1 MGYFLST
8 LTGARGFETGT
19 VKFKVTI
26 SFSAAPKTD
35 FRSISPDNDHSKKSI
50 SSKGEKRNES
60 MNSVKS
66 EKTNGRFSKFSNDCV
81 TIYLCN

>member
-8 LTGARGFETGT
+8 LTGARVFETGT
-19 VKFKVTI
+19 VKFKVTT

-35 FRSISPDNDHSKKSI
+35 FCSISPDNDHSKKSI
-50 SSKGEKRNES
+50 NSKGEKRNDES

-66 EKTNGRFSKFSNDCV
+66 EKTNGGFSKFSNDCV
-81 TIYLCN
+81 TIYL